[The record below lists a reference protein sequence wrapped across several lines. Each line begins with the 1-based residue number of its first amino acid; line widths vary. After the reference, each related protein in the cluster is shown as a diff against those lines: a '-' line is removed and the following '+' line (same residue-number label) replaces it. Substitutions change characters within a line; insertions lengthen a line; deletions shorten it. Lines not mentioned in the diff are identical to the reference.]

1 MIRVKSAFLLKKE
14 EKKKLYI
21 LIKENVENLK
31 RSGNVENKGPTSQTC
46 LPAQLQFSATTED
59 PSML

>member
-1 MIRVKSAFLLKKE
+1 MVRVKSAFLLKK
-14 EKKKLYI
+14 KNYI

-31 RSGNVENKGPTSQTC
+31 RSGNMENKGPMSQTC

>member
-1 MIRVKSAFLLKKE
+1 MVRVKNAFLLKK
-14 EKKKLYI
+14 KKIYI
-21 LIKENVENLK
+21 LIKENVENFK
-31 RSGNVENKGPTSQTC
+31 SCGNIENKGPMSQTC